1 MPFSFSFLFSSH
13 YVATRGSRGKQDV
26 QNNGEKISGNTVR
39 NGSVFFFFFFM
50 NEAKERFG
58 LLIRPGLFIL
68 MAIFP
73 GLLRKHAGRPN
84 QQRSLE
90 LNVHYININST
101 FPLKKNFCATA
112 PIQED
117 QNHLQRALWRSV
129 RIRGS
134 SYERWRFSAFSPCKF
149 LLHAH

>member
-1 MPFSFSFLFSSH
+1 
-13 YVATRGSRGKQDV
+13 
-26 QNNGEKISGNTVR
+26 
-39 NGSVFFFFFFM
+39 M

-73 GLLRKHAGRPN
+73 CLLRKHAGRPN

-101 FPLKKNFCATA
+101 FPLKKNFCAIA

-149 LLHAH
+149 LLHAHWKVLWKLTRARTRQLPRHWRRTTVTPDKSV